1 MISGIK
7 RKTTAIESAKRYFK
21 TTNTLIS
28 HLKREKDKHKIFE
41 LINETTTLDKIF
53 IATAA
58 IHLYHNKGIKVSD
71 EFEKDKFSYEATK
84 NLELKEKKIL
94 MEEIEMLLKDSFT
107 QEIDM
112 LTQLINIENM
122 FISLLIERRI
132 AKLQDDE
139 YFKKKEEIEIKIEKI
154 IIQIISSNPSFY
166 FYDFIGDLMGYSDI
180 LKEQILEE
188 SSAFKAI
195 SVSLEKKLEMEEKE
209 DLFIEISALNRLI
222 QKVQNEFEFNSY
234 KELQIEAM
242 PVRMIKRKIFDY
254 EFEKF
259 PISIEGLIVF
269 QEANNLKQKIIEY
282 IRKALNE
289 KTTFDS
295 FEQNIKLLIRNVLI
309 NQLKTHPNDFLYFLQ
324 CLSESSFDEVIYNM
338 NKRGIHDILQTLNI
352 DNNLVKEVKK
362 KMIRYNL
369 KKQDLLLLNDKKKDL
384 LYSAKKVLCDVKIP
398 QILNLV
404 GNYENFTDYGFNKII
419 YREESEFLTL
429 WKLLE
434 ERLGCSINDI
444 REFVRKK
451 QIIDKIFFQ
460 DMDLN
465 NYSQIIFILNF
476 DEVIENIVKDI
487 YFYNLSKILRQL
499 SRIIELYHK
508 ITNDKSLINE
518 AIKKMEGTLEN
529 EDWINIKLE
538 ELIIKRIMKRQN
550 ELVTVFNARNQVFI
564 VNGFIFSRFISKSLK
579 YCINELRNKPSFIYE
594 GIKNLNLKADLISP
608 ISYCISFDI
617 VKRLEYIEE
626 SRKSSVKQII
636 KEEKQKEELKRNAI
650 AEIQQESTLNWI
662 ERRITSAL
670 MGISRKGINPNRFY
684 WQEKDTKTC
693 ADNIKLHSEK
703 NKDYLIGFI
712 DYFRFTVDKT
722 QELLPDKLIFD
733 KAKIEK
739 YIRSIIDTTLSERIG
754 HHPSPDEIAKML
766 DGERHIISKQMAIK
780 IGKILNDALYYKFK
794 KK

>member
-7 RKTTAIESAKRYFK
+7 RKKTAIESARRYFK
-21 TTNTLIS
+21 TTNNLMS
-28 HLKREKDKHKIFE
+28 HLKREKDKQKIFE

-58 IHLYHNKGIKVSD
+58 VHLYHNRGIKVSS

-94 MEEIEMLLKDSFT
+94 MEEIEMILKDSFI
-107 QEIDM
+107 QEIGM

-139 YFKKKEEIEIKIEKI
+139 YSKKKEEIEIKIEKL
-154 IIQIISSNPSFY
+154 IIQIISNNPSFY
-166 FYDFIGDLMGYSDI
+166 FYDFIGDLMGYSGI
-180 LKEQILEE
+180 LKEEILEE

-195 SVSLEKKLEMEEKE
+195 SVSLEKKLEREEKE

-222 QKVQNEFEFNSY
+222 QKVQHEFEFNSY

-269 QEANNLKQKIIEY
+269 QEANNLKHKIIQF
-282 IRKALNE
+282 IRQALNE
-289 KTTFDS
+289 KITFDS
-295 FEQNIKLLIRNVLI
+295 FEQNIKLLIRNELI
-309 NQLKTHPNDFLYFLQ
+309 NQLKTHPNDFLYFLE
-324 CLSESSFDEVIYNM
+324 CLSESTFDEVIYNM
-338 NKRGIHDILQTLNI
+338 NRRGIHDILQTLNI
-352 DNNLVKEVKK
+352 DENLVKEVKK
-362 KMIRYNL
+362 KMVRYNL

-384 LYSAKKVLCDVKIP
+384 LYAAKKILCDLKIP
-398 QILNLV
+398 HIVNLV
-404 GNYENFTDYGFNKII
+404 GNYQNFTDSGFNKII
-419 YREESEFLTL
+419 YREESEFLKL
-429 WKLLE
+429 WKILE

-444 REFVRKK
+444 REFARKK
-451 QIIDKIFFQ
+451 QIIDKLFFQ
-460 DMDLN
+460 DMELN

-476 DEVIENIVKDI
+476 DEIIENIVKDI

-518 AIKKMEGTLEN
+518 AIKKMEGTLDN
-529 EDWINIKLE
+529 EDWVNVKLE

-550 ELVTVFNARNQVFI
+550 EIVTVFNARNQVFI

-579 YCINELRNKPSFIYE
+579 KSINELRNKPSLIYE
-594 GIKNLNLKADLISP
+594 GIKPLNLKADLISP
-608 ISYCISFDI
+608 ISYCIAFDL
-617 VKRLEYIEE
+617 VKRLEFIEE

-636 KEEKQKEELKRNAI
+636 KEEKQKEQLKRNAI

-662 ERRITSAL
+662 ERRITSAM

-693 ADNIKLHSEK
+693 ADNVKLHSEK
-703 NKDYLIGFI
+703 NNDYLNGFI
-712 DYFRFTVDKT
+712 DYFRFAIDKT
-722 QELLPDKLIFD
+722 QELLPDKVIFEQT
-733 KAKIEK
+733 KIEK
-739 YIRSIIDTTLSERIG
+739 DIRSIIDTSLSERLG
-754 HHPSPDEIAKML
+754 HHPNPDEISKML
-766 DGERHIISKQMAIK
+766 DGERYLISKQIAKK